1 MGLKSDLLPAVLLLS
16 IAMQV
21 RQQALEEERLRKER
35 EDEEAKALVFIL
47 VIFVMA
53 NLSSDFFLVF

>member
-1 MGLKSDLLPAVLLLS
+1 
-16 IAMQV
+16 MQV